1 MKRVSLLILLTVATL
16 SAHVY
21 GQTNTTVYGGHIQ
34 NHQGEAVDYATVV
47 LLRNGDQIA
56 GGVTDSIGNFALK
69 ADTGGIYI
77 GDFNLCIERSGSAS
91 S

>member
-1 MKRVSLLILLTVATL
+1 MKRVSVLILLTVATL
-16 SAHVY
+16 SVHVY

-56 GGVTDSIGNFALK
+56 GGVTDSIG
-69 ADTGGIYI
+69 
-77 GDFNLCIERSGSAS
+77 IEGRHRSLHTHYSMYRL
-91 S
+91 